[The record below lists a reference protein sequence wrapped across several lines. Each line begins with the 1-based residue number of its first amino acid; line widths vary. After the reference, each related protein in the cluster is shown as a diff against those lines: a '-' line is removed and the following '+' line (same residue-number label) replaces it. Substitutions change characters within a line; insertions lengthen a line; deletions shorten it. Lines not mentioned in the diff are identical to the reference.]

1 MGWTEYHASTQYK
14 NGKYVIDRKAECDK
28 LFNDDAVSWDSERKV
43 IGKFEVLKSAMVGST
58 YYAAVRR
65 TKFATETEPE
75 HSCVFAAVCLTSTN
89 VKEYFNFAYKD
100 MDETCGPCQCDC
112 PKGILDLLTPTDND
126 WANEWRKQCYENI
139 INKKNPNNLSK
150 LPVGTVI
157 KVVMPFDTNFY
168 RQGAEVK
175 LKKRNKWNSN
185 RTEWITLTSPICRF
199 TPSLMKCLTEN
210 YEIIEKG
217 SM

>member
-1 MGWTEYHASTQYK
+1 MGWTEYHASTKYK

-28 LFNDDAVSWDSERKV
+28 LFNDDAVSWDSERKP

-58 YYAAVRR
+58 YYAAVKR
-65 TKFATETEPE
+65 TKFATETTPE
-75 HSCVFAAVCLTSTN
+75 HVCVFAAICLTSTN

-112 PKGILDLLTPTDND
+112 PKGILDLLTPTENEY
-126 WANEWRKQCYENI
+126 ALEWRKACYENI
-139 INKKNPNNLSK
+139 ANKKNPNSLSK

-157 KVVMPFDTNFY
+157 KVIMPFDSNY
-168 RQGAEVK
+168 YAKGREVL
-175 LKKRNKWNSN
+175 LKKCKKWASN
-185 RTEWITLTSPICRF
+185 RTEWITRTSPTCRF
-199 TPSLMKCLTEN
+199 PARMMKALGDS
-210 YEIIEKG
+210 YEIVEKG